1 MILDKI
7 LGKFGYI
14 KEEGLAEIIK
24 ERDFYAKGYGHE
36 AKERS
41 LCIQYCEKLKKDI
54 GALKKEYRLLE
65 EENRILKSRYSDE
78 VQKRFDIIEI
88 LAKSEIVIKEPE
100 VESEEAAIWKDAK
113 KDPPKN
119 MKDVAVWSETGL
131 DIGYYTEKFGWIRK
145 DGIVIKAK
153 YWRELSEPDVSE
165 AKGEENG

>member
-1 MILDKI
+1 MIFDKI

-14 KEEGLAEIIK
+14 KEEGLKEIMR
-24 ERDFYAKGYGHE
+24 ERDFYAKGYGYE
-36 AKERS
+36 SQERS
-41 LCIQYCEKLKKDI
+41 ICLQYCEKLKKDI

-65 EENRILKSRYSDE
+65 EENQILKSRYSDE

-100 VESEEAAIWKDAK
+100 VESEEATIWKDAK

-119 MKDVAVWSETGL
+119 IKDVAVWSETGL
-131 DIGYYTEKFGWIRK
+131 DIGYYTEKFGWVRK

-165 AKGEENG
+165 AKGE